1 MLAYIRHSECGSKYR
16 RREPRWI
23 SARFFRIG
31 SKASAFAL
39 PVHTSGSRSYGPC
52 RLTIPCQVAAIL
64 SGVSSFIR
72 FVQIFSGGLWRF
84 RAREITADV
93 WIDNWFSVYV
103 NDDIIM
109 EAPASMS
116 TERSSNADTGIFS
129 VAQAAIRVIKAKD
142 FKENESGL
150 EYIGSNR
157 QQAGDTVLIVVN
169 SAYLH
174 AAPMRLL
181 TSLPWQRHRE

>member
-1 MLAYIRHSECGSKYR
+1 
-16 RREPRWI
+16 
-23 SARFFRIG
+23 
-31 SKASAFAL
+31 
-39 PVHTSGSRSYGPC
+39 
-52 RLTIPCQVAAIL
+52 
-64 SGVSSFIR
+64 
-72 FVQIFSGGLWRF
+72 
-84 RAREITADV
+84 
-93 WIDNWFSVYV
+93 
-103 NDDIIM
+103 M